1 MIHKTC
7 YRIVISLLILVLHS
21 EMYAQSSQDYNF
33 EKCARLQF
41 SYLYSTSD
49 YQGTFSA
56 KSGGA
61 VQYSSC
67 LKIKERMGIG
77 LGAGFQ
83 FFKNEAFI
91 PFFIDIL
98 LFPDSRYQGF
108 LNIQAGYAIGWSYYY
123 SDFHDE
129 RFSGGL
135 HLCAGLGH
143 RFKVNDRFSIYL
155 SGSYKNQMANLE
167 YIDDFGEKNKDRLFY
182 NMLMLSAGF
191 MLEQR

>member
-7 YRIVISLLILVLHS
+7 YRICLCIAFLTSHVC
-21 EMYAQSSQDYNF
+21 MYSQSSQDYNF
-33 EKCARLQF
+33 EKCARLEF
-41 SYLYSTSD
+41 SYLYSTIN
-49 YQGTFSA
+49 YQDSHSA

-61 VQYSSC
+61 LQYSSC

-91 PFFIDIL
+91 PFFLDIM
-98 LFPDSRYQGF
+98 LFPGSKHQGF
-108 LNIQAGYAIGWSYYY
+108 LNLQAGYAIGWSYYY
-123 SDFHDE
+123 TNYQNQ

-143 RFKVNDRFSIYL
+143 RFKVNERFSIYL
-155 SGSYKNQMANLE
+155 SGSYINQAAHLE
-167 YIDDFGEKNKDRLFY
+167 YIDDSGEKRNDRLFY